1 MDLEEGKRDMLKHF
15 FVHLKIFERNGL
27 GWRCETFIWVIKL
40 VNSVNSVK
48 TVKSMQSMRLVE
60 LGKVVKL
67 VKSMKL
73 V

>member
-1 MDLEEGKRDMLKHF
+1 MFGCGRRKERLVLKH
-15 FVHLKIFERNGL
+15 KIFERNGL
-27 GWRCETFIWVIKL
+27 GWRHETFIWVIKL

-67 VKSMKL
+67 TKSMKL